1 MKYFIVTIF
10 ILILIYYMFTKT
22 KESFTILSNNNIV
35 IKKHDQYGRN
45 VYANKDY
52 KINDIIEI
60 CPTIY
65 DENNKINN
73 GIINNYLFKGS
84 KNKSI
89 LAFGY
94 CSLYNHRDDNNAS
107 WKISDDN
114 SIITFFATKNIKK
127 GEEIMVNY
135 GDGYWKS
142 RKNIIKI

>member
-1 MKYFIVTIF
+1 MNYIIIIIVILIF
-10 ILILIYYMFTKT
+10 IYCTSIKT
-22 KESFTILSNNNIV
+22 KESFTILSNDSIV
-35 IKKHDQYGRN
+35 IKKHSQYGRN

-52 KINDIIEI
+52 NVNDIIEI

-65 DENNKINN
+65 DDNNKINK
-73 GIINNYLFKGS
+73 GIITNYLFRGS
-84 KNKSI
+84 NNKSV

-107 WKISDDN
+107 WKVSDDD

-142 RKNIIKI
+142 RKNIKKI